1 MYYEDEG
8 MSLSPRSNATAIKS
22 LATIGSVPQV
32 ALSFSRSGTQKDD
45 IANMPPKWLNQN
57 RPKSNNN

>member
-1 MYYEDEG
+1 